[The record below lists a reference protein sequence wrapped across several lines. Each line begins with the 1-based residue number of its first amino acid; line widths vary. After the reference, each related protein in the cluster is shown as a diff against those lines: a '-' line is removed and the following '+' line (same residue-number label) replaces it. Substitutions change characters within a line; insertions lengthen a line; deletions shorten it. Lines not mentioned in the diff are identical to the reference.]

1 MKVFLKTISKTFS
14 RYLLW
19 YVTWATQILPFSV
32 YMNTLGHDFLL
43 TYECFYQNLF
53 LLSEDTLKKTFRKVL
68 LKAQHWKLRQD
79 WKLKSENFS
88 SSVSIITNFY
98 RRNSKS
104 NDAHEHHATPFALP
118 FHSNRDIFSFGCLPT
133 YFSRYSIPYVHLKQD
148 MNSESLTAAV
158 FLKKGF
164 ISKKYHSR
172 KKWFLKINYSFDNLR
187 IKSFYIQIF
196 SGRYFKSP
204 FSFQI
209 RENVN

>member
-53 LLSEDTLKKTFRKVL
+53 LLSEDTLKKKFRKVL

-104 NDAHEHHATPFALP
+104 NDAHEHHATPLLSP
-118 FHSNRDIFSFGCLPT
+118 ST
-133 YFSRYSIPYVHLKQD
+133 QTEVYFLLGVSPHTFPVTPYH
-148 MNSESLTAAV
+148 MC
-158 FLKKGF
+158 
-164 ISKKYHSR
+164 I
-172 KKWFLKINYSFDNLR
+172 
-187 IKSFYIQIF
+187 
-196 SGRYFKSP
+196 
-204 FSFQI
+204 
-209 RENVN
+209 